1 MATRQLNPQPILPAK
16 FAQSSQHKIDEL
28 MLIDVGASGGID
40 GFWKCFGSTLKAVG
54 FDPLIAEIDR
64 LNTASKS
71 PRVRYEAALIGY
83 PDYDRLFPPD
93 LRQNRITTK
102 DNVSFQGTSAARAAE
117 AMRLNYVKE
126 MFNAG
131 AEVRLTDR
139 LISLDDFVRETGIPS
154 VDFVKIDTDGHD
166 IEVIL
171 GAERMLRTQEVL
183 GICVE
188 SQMHGASHP
197 YSNTFSNI
205 DRLLREWGFTL
216 FDLDLW
222 RYSRRSLPDQFF
234 YKIPAQTLTGQVQWG
249 EAVYFRDL
257 ASTDYQQMHGFS
269 AGLAKKIKLA
279 CLLEIFGLPDCS
291 AQVLGQ
297 LQQETGDPFF
307 TGLLDELVAKYRGKR
322 MPYSQFLESF
332 DSDPKQILS
341 LLMFATQRR
350 SGSANT
356 YSAFPFAG

>member
-1 MATRQLNPQPILPAK
+1 MATRQLNQNPILPGK

-40 GFWKCFGSTLKAVG
+40 EFWKCFGSSLRAVG
-54 FDPLIAEIDR
+54 FDPLIAEVDR
-64 LNTASKS
+64 LNAASKDQG
-71 PRVRYEAALIGY
+71 VRYEAALIGF
-83 PDYDRLFPPD
+83 PDYDSLFPPA
-93 LRQNRITTK
+93 LRQDRVASK
-102 DNVSFQGTSAARAAE
+102 DNSSFQGTSAVRASE

-126 MFNAG
+126 VYNAG
-131 AEVRLTDR
+131 AEVRLTER
-139 LISLDDFVRETGIPS
+139 LISLDDFVRESAIRS

-171 GAERMLRTQEVL
+171 GAEHMLKAQEVV
-183 GICVE
+183 GICIE

-249 EAVYFRDL
+249 EAIYFRDV
-257 ASTDYQQMHGFS
+257 ASAEYQQMHGFPP
-269 AGLAKKIKLA
+269 GRAKKIKLA
-279 CLLEIFGLPDCS
+279 CLFEIFGLPDCS
-291 AQVLGQ
+291 AQVLAQ
-297 LQQETGDPFF
+297 LREETGDPFF

-322 MPYSQFLESF
+322 MPYAQFLESF
-332 DSDPKQILS
+332 DADPKR
-341 LLMFATQRR
+341 F
-350 SGSANT
+350 
-356 YSAFPFAG
+356 FPA